1 MRLPPLTASRA
12 PRGHRHAVALAL
24 LAGSGAPLWSTGAAA
39 QDAISADAEFT
50 VADLKVE
57 GLQRIA
63 EGTVFNYL
71 PVAIGDRLTRAKTDE
86 ALRALYATGFFRNVE
101 LRREGDALVVVVQE
115 RPSIES
121 FTIDG
126 NEDGV
131 GNNQNMIA
139 MSDLAKKKIAG
150 GKTLAN
156 NYIDQVND
164 VGNLAQQAKITQQA
178 LTVVKDQAVQ
188 SRDKISGVNLDD
200 EAAELIR
207 FQQAYQASA
216 KALQVS
222 SQLFDA
228 ILQVR

>member
-12 PRGHRHAVALAL
+12 SRGLRHAVALAL

-126 NEDGV
+126 NKDIKTEDLQKSLRNV
-131 GNNQNMIA
+131 G
-139 MSDLAKKKIAG
+139 LAT
-150 GKTLAN
+150 GKTFDRSVLEDVTGYLTDQYFGRARDFKATLFSSPHELKQGTIVQVLVHNTSSHSLFGTLVLDAPAEALACP
-156 NYIDQVND
+156 
-164 VGNLAQQAKITQQA
+164 
-178 LTVVKDQAVQ
+178 
-188 SRDKISGVNLDD
+188 
-200 EAAELIR
+200 
-207 FQQAYQASA
+207 
-216 KALQVS
+216 
-222 SQLFDA
+222 
-228 ILQVR
+228 

>member
-1 MRLPPLTASRA
+1 LASLGLR
-12 PRGHRHAVALAL
+12 
-24 LAGSGAPLWSTGAAA
+24 TGAYIEGKVP
-39 QDAISADAEFT
+39 DDLLVFVTGTGSSAT
-50 VADLKVE
+50 VSASWDPTSAPSDP
-57 GLQRIA
+57 QI
-63 EGTVFNYL
+63 
-71 PVAIGDRLTRAKTDE
+71 
-86 ALRALYATGFFRNVE
+86 E
-101 LRREGDALVVVVQE
+101 LRKQNLEIKFTALDRYVVIDKDTGTELANRSYDASVLEPAVNYQGIDVRFTFAPNVGD
-115 RPSIES
+115 S
-121 FTIDG
+121 FTLDG
-126 NEDGV
+126 NKDGV

-222 SQLFDA
+222 SQLFDS

>member
-12 PRGHRHAVALAL
+12 PRGLRHAVALAL

-139 MSDLAKKKIAG
+139 MSDLAKKQIAG

-156 NYIDQVND
+156 NYLDQVND